1 MYNPLILTII
11 LYSILV
17 FILLFI
23 KPSFL
28 YNEGILKN
36 FGVRDDNNKKTI
48 FPLWIVILLIS
59 IVSYVLSFC
68 ILNKF
73 DKV

>member
-17 FILLFI
+17 FLLLFI

-28 YNEGILKN
+28 YNNGVIKN
-36 FGVRDDNNKKTI
+36 FGVRNNNKKTI

-59 IVSYVLSFC
+59 IISYVISFC

-73 DKV
+73 NKI